1 MAAKPGI
8 PRAVPSLARGWVGKL
23 GFHQAWQIAL
33 AVFLAAT
40 AAFGGLDT
48 VDNKVTPVKAGEP
61 FDDGEFNVTIERAS
75 AVDEIRAAT
84 LKEAAVPGQ
93 RYLGVVATL
102 RNNGTI
108 PASLEDE
115 IDLRDH
121 PDAEYVQTYRY
132 ADGSVI
138 TTLQPGLTEQLV
150 YVWQLPQSQLQPGTL
165 VTIRLWRKQFR
176 EFTTSYG
183 RGWVDSITEYGE
195 IELPVKV
202 VQ

>member
-8 PRAVPSLARGWVGKL
+8 PSAVPGLARGWAGKL
-23 GFHQAWQIAL
+23 GFHQIWQIGL

-48 VDNKVTPVKAGEP
+48 VDNKVTPIKAGEP
-61 FDDGEFNVTIERAS
+61 FDDGEFTVTIERAS

-84 LKEAAVPGQ
+84 VKEPAVPGK

-102 RNNGTI
+102 HNNGTI
-108 PASLEDE
+108 PGALEDE

-121 PDAEYVQTYRY
+121 PDAKYVQTYRY

-150 YVWQLPQSQLQPGTL
+150 FVWQLPQNQLQSGTH
-165 VTIRLWRKQFR
+165 VTMRLWRKQFR

-183 RGWVDSITEYGE
+183 KAWVDSITEYGE